1 MIDRCV
7 TLTLALALM
16 RGNQR
21 IGLDWI
27 GLDWIGLDWIGLDWI
42 GLD

>member
-7 TLTLALALM
+7 TLTLALTLM

-27 GLDWIGLDWIGLDWI
+27 GLD
-42 GLD
+42 